1 MIGEN
6 MTDNILSKELCFQL
20 YIASK
25 EIIKKY
31 NSYLNRYSLTYTGF
45 IAMLAIENKMTI
57 NKLGEELS
65 LDSGTLSPLLKRLE
79 AKGYIIRKRSDK
91 DERSVELFL
100 TDKGAQVKKELPS
113 ISLEI
118 GDNLVSCNENINYD
132 LLLSQLLTLNKSFK
146 TEV

>member
-1 MIGEN
+1 MMGEN

-31 NSYLNRYSLTYTGF
+31 NSYLISYSLTYTGF
-45 IAMLAIENKMTI
+45 IAMLAIENEMTI
-57 NKLGEELS
+57 NKLGDELS

-118 GDNLVSCNENINYD
+118 GDSLVSCNENINYD
-132 LLLSQLLTLNKSFK
+132 LLLSQLLTLNKSLK
-146 TEV
+146 TEI

>member
-31 NSYLNRYSLTYTGF
+31 NFYLNRYSLTYTGF

-57 NKLGEELS
+57 NKLGDELS

-79 AKGYIIRKRSDK
+79 AKGYIVRKRSDK

-118 GDNLVSCNENINYD
+118 GDSLVSCNENINYD
-132 LLLSQLLTLNKSFK
+132 LLLSQLLTLNKSLK
-146 TEV
+146 TEI

>member
-1 MIGEN
+1 

-132 LLLSQLLTLNKSFK
+132 LLLSQLLTLNKSLK
-146 TEV
+146 TEI

>member
-1 MIGEN
+1 

-31 NSYLNRYSLTYTGF
+31 NFYLNRYSLTYTGF
-45 IAMLAIENKMTI
+45 IAMLSIENKMTI
-57 NKLGEELS
+57 NKLGDELS

-118 GDNLVSCNENINYD
+118 GDSLVSCNENINYD
-132 LLLSQLLTLNKSFK
+132 LLLSQLLTLNKSLK
-146 TEV
+146 TEI